1 MRPLARACVT
11 VPRLVG
17 VGLAARAPHAR
28 PRFSSRP
35 VARGR
40 PDFYISLRPGGWSC
54 FLSPRPHLCAS
65 LKRVWCASSR
75 LDTGSRAN
83 VPDHGAGDARAPRR
97 AHAARVRDA
106 ERRRAAR
113 TFALARL
120 TRGQAQPCTPPSRG
134 GGPGAVPAPPPG
146 DAASP
151 RCAPPARVPQGAQVS
166 RARSRPDAGSG
177 AEGHAVSC
185 GRRARARH
193 APANDGGTA
202 APAARLPAKSPRGQV
217 PARRDRHATFADAV
231 RVAAARGPRTP

>member
-1 MRPLARACVT
+1 M
-11 VPRLVG
+11 PRLVG

-54 FLSPRPHLCAS
+54 FLSPRPQLCAS

-113 TFALARL
+113 TFVLARL
-120 TRGQAQPCTPPSRG
+120 TRGQAQPCTPPSGAG
-134 GGPGAVPAPPPG
+134 GGPRGCSCSSSWRRGAPAL
-146 DAASP
+146 
-151 RCAPPARVPQGAQVS
+151 RAP
-166 RARSRPDAGSG
+166 RARSPGRAGVSRPLTSRRRLRGRGTRRFLRSPGTRPTRACERRWHRSAG
-177 AEGHAVSC
+177 
-185 GRRARARH
+185 R
-193 APANDGGTA
+193 
-202 APAARLPAKSPRGQV
+202 PAAGEV
-217 PARRDRHATFADAV
+217 PAGPGAGQARPARDV
-231 RVAAARGPRTP
+231 R

>member
-1 MRPLARACVT
+1 M
-11 VPRLVG
+11 PRLVG

-54 FLSPRPHLCAS
+54 FLSPRPQLCAS
-65 LKRVWCASSR
+65 LKCVWCASSR

-120 TRGQAQPCTPPSRG
+120 TRGQAQPCTPPSG
-134 GGPGAVPAPPPG
+134 GGAQGLFLLLLLETRRPR
-146 DAASP
+146 AA
-151 RCAPPARVPQGAQVS
+151 RPPARVPQGAQVS

-193 APANDGGTA
+193 APVNDGGTA
-202 APAARLPAKSPRGQV
+202 APAARLPAKSPRGQA